1 MLRKGILIAALCL
14 LPATAQAQDVENPW
28 ELTLGGGGFNSEDF
42 DGFAFRVDAAVGH
55 YFTEALEV
63 SLRQSL
69 QYNDFGTTGGGG
81 SALDGSTRVALDFH
95 FPLGDRSQ
103 WVPFIGAQIGYVY
116 GDNIND
122 TFMAGPE
129 AGVKYYVNST
139 TFVFAMAEYQ
149 FFFDS
154 GDEADDALDDGQFL
168 YTLGIGFRF

>member
-14 LPATAQAQDVENPW
+14 LPAATAHAQDVENPW
-28 ELTLGGGGFNSEDF
+28 ELTLGGGGVNSEDF
-42 DGFAFRVDAAVGH
+42 DGFTFRVDAGLGY
-55 YFTEALEV
+55 YFNEAWEV
-63 SLRQSL
+63 SIRQSL
-69 QYNDFGTTGGGG
+69 SYNDFVG
-81 SALDGSTRVALDFH
+81 SSLDGSTRVALDVH

-103 WVPFIGAQIGYVY
+103 WVPFVGAEIGYVY

-129 AGVKYYVNST
+129 AGLKYYVNST

-154 GDEADDALDDGQFL
+154 ADDADNSFSDGQFV
-168 YTLGIGFRF
+168 YSLGIGFRF

>member
-28 ELTLGGGGFNSEDF
+28 ELTLGGGGVNSEDF
-42 DGFAFRVDAAVGH
+42 DGFAFRVDASLGY
-55 YFTEALEV
+55 YFNETWEV
-63 SLRQSL
+63 SIRQNL
-69 QYNDFGTTGGGG
+69 VYEDFTG
-81 SALDGSTRVALDFH
+81 SSLDGATRVALDVH

-103 WVPFIGAQIGYVY
+103 WVPFVGAQIGYVY
-116 GDNIND
+116 GDGSND

-139 TFVFAMAEYQ
+139 TFVYGMVEYQ

-154 GDEADDALDDGQFL
+154 GDEADDAADDGQFL

>member
-42 DGFAFRVDAAVGH
+42 DGFAFSVNGSVGY

-69 QYNDFGTTGGGG
+69 TFSDFLG
-81 SALDGSTRVALDFH
+81 SNLDGSTRVALDFH

-103 WVPFIGAQIGYVY
+103 WVPFIGAQFGYVY
-116 GDNIND
+116 GDSTNE

-139 TFVFAMAEYQ
+139 TFVFFSAEYQ

-154 GDEADDALDDGQFL
+154 GDEAEDTIDDGQFL

>member
-28 ELTLGGGGFNSEDF
+28 ELTLGGGGQNSEDF
-42 DGFAFRVDAAVGH
+42 DGFAARVDASLGY
-55 YFTEALEV
+55 YFNEAWEV
-63 SLRQSL
+63 SIRQSL
-69 QYNDFGTTGGGG
+69 TYNDFVG
-81 SALDGSTRVALDFH
+81 SSMNGSTRVALDVH

-103 WVPFIGAQIGYVY
+103 WVPFVGGQIGYVY
-116 GDNIND
+116 GDDINE

-129 AGVKYYVNST
+129 AGLKYYVNST
-139 TFVFAMAEYQ
+139 TFVFFIAEYQ

-154 GDEADDALDDGQFL
+154 GDEADDAISDGQFL

>member
-28 ELTLGGGGFNSEDF
+28 ELTLGGGGQNSEDF
-42 DGFAFRVDAAVGH
+42 DGFAARVDASLGY
-55 YFTEALEV
+55 YFNEAWEV
-63 SLRQSL
+63 SIRQSL
-69 QYNDFGTTGGGG
+69 TYSDFFG
-81 SALDGSTRVALDFH
+81 SSMNGSTRVALDVH

-103 WVPFIGAQIGYVY
+103 WVPFVGGQFGYVY
-116 GDNIND
+116 GDDLNE

-129 AGVKYYVNST
+129 AGLKYYVNST

-154 GDEADDALDDGQFL
+154 GDEADDAADDGQFL

>member
-1 MLRKGILIAALCL
+1 MLRKGLLIAALCL

-42 DGFAFRVDAAVGH
+42 DGFAARVDASLGY
-55 YFTEALEV
+55 YFNETWEV
-63 SLRQSL
+63 SIRQSL
-69 QYNDFGTTGGGG
+69 TYSDFGG
-81 SALDGSTRVALDFH
+81 SDMDGSTRVALDVH

-103 WVPFIGAQIGYVY
+103 WVPFVGGQFGFVY

-129 AGVKYYVNST
+129 AGIKYYVNST

-154 GDEADDALDDGQFL
+154 GDEADDAIDDGQFL